1 MAKEIVDAEPN
12 WISFS
17 IDGLKNEYN
26 KIRTPKNKIKDDSY
40 NAFDKVSKNIKILK
54 EIRDSLGKKRPQIRT
69 NCIFP
74 SIYKNANEY
83 KDYMYS
89 IGVDWVTVNEILDF
103 REDDVK
109 ESELKK
115 KW

>member
-1 MAKEIVDAEPN
+1 ML
-12 WISFS
+12 
-17 IDGLKNEYN
+17 LK
-26 KIRTPKNKIKDDSY
+26 KFQK
-40 NAFDKVSKNIKILK
+40 IKILK

-89 IGVDWVTVNEILDF
+89 I
-103 REDDVK
+103 
-109 ESELKK
+109 ESRLGYC
-115 KW
+115 

>member
-40 NAFDKVSKNIKILK
+40 NAFEKFQKI
-54 EIRDSLGKKRPQIRT
+54 
-69 NCIFP
+69 
-74 SIYKNANEY
+74 
-83 KDYMYS
+83 
-89 IGVDWVTVNEILDF
+89 
-103 REDDVK
+103 
-109 ESELKK
+109 
-115 KW
+115 